1 MLCAFVPRSLG
12 GTLVIDIVRLFAE
25 NPSPMTGAGNNT
37 YLVIADDCAALIDA
51 GVGHPAHL
59 RELDAALRA
68 RNGTLRH
75 VLVTHG
81 HADHASGAP
90 ALANAQ
96 PDAIF
101 SKHPWPDEDAKYNLP
116 WFALSDGQ
124 HVALGD
130 DALTAIHTPG
140 HAPDHVVF
148 WHERSRTAFTGDLV
162 IAGSSVMIHTS
173 RGGNLRQYLAAI
185 ERVHALDARRLLP
198 AHGPEIDEPSTVLTG
213 YLEHRRMRERQVLDA
228 LKGGRDTVEAIA
240 DFIYDGLDARLMPAA
255 RENVIA
261 HLGKLAEEVRAADDS
276 GRWHLL

>member
-1 MLCAFVPRSLG
+1 MLDP
-12 GTLVIDIVRLFAE
+12 VRLDAR
-25 NPSPMTGAGNNT
+25 NPSPMTGTGNNT
-37 YLVIADDCAALIDA
+37 YLVIADGCAALIDA

-59 RELDAALRA
+59 RELEAALRA
-68 RNGTLRH
+68 RSATLRH

-81 HADHASGAP
+81 HADHVSGAP

-96 PDAIF
+96 PAALF
-101 SKHPWPDEDAKYNLP
+101 SKHPWPNEDAKYDVP
-116 WFALSDGQ
+116 WFSVSDGQ
-124 HVALGD
+124 PVAIGD

-173 RGGNLRQYLAAI
+173 RGGNLRQYLDAL
-185 ERVHALDARRLLP
+185 ERVRALGARRLLP

-228 LKGGRDTVEAIA
+228 LSGERDTVEAIA
-240 DFIYDGLDARLMPAA
+240 EFIYDGLDARLMPAA
-255 RENVIA
+255 RENVMA
-261 HLGKLAEEVRAADDS
+261 HLGKLAEEGRAADDN